1 MILNVSVSEAG
12 KAASVRLET
21 TSALN
26 STAVNMANVLMFYQP
41 SRMGE
46 SAIIHVIEERFSW
59 SFYMTVPGL
68 SACLTKACSKI
79 WNCLPI
85 IKAFLFLPIFSL

>member
-1 MILNVSVSEAG
+1 MVMILNVSVSEAG
-12 KAASVRLET
+12 KAANVRLET

-46 SAIIHVIEERFSW
+46 SAIIHMS
-59 SFYMTVPGL
+59 SHKDALCLFYT
-68 SACLTKACSKI
+68 T
-79 WNCLPI
+79 
-85 IKAFLFLPIFSL
+85 

>member
-1 MILNVSVSEAG
+1 MVMILNVSVSEAG
-12 KAASVRLET
+12 KAANARLET

-46 SAIIHVIEERFSW
+46 SAIIQ
-59 SFYMTVPGL
+59 
-68 SACLTKACSKI
+68 
-79 WNCLPI
+79 I
-85 IKAFLFLPIFSL
+85 IP

>member
-1 MILNVSVSEAG
+1 MVMILNVSVSEAG
-12 KAASVRLET
+12 KAANARLET

-46 SAIIHVIEERFSW
+46 SAIIHIIPKRCFDV
-59 SFYMTVPGL
+59 FYMIERGPF
-68 SACLTKACSKI
+68 AC
-79 WNCLPI
+79 
-85 IKAFLFLPIFSL
+85 

>member
-1 MILNVSVSEAG
+1 MVMILNVSVSEAG
-12 KAASVRLET
+12 KAANARLET

-46 SAIIHVIEERFSW
+46 SAIIQMS
-59 SFYMTVPGL
+59 SQKDALCLFYT
-68 SACLTKACSKI
+68 T
-79 WNCLPI
+79 
-85 IKAFLFLPIFSL
+85 

>member
-1 MILNVSVSEAG
+1 MVMILNVSVSEAG
-12 KAASVRLET
+12 KAANVRLET

-46 SAIIHVIEERFSW
+46 SAIIHIIPKRCS
-59 SFYMTVPGL
+59 L
-68 SACLTKACSKI
+68 SVLYDLARSLCTCQGKHALT
-79 WNCLPI
+79 PI
-85 IKAFLFLPIFSL
+85 IKALEFPSLFLL